1 MQNQINKKRKEL
13 IKMFFT
19 CIVRKRVI
27 VEADSLEEAEEMY
40 HNEDSIVEEESLER
54 IRKMTNSEKI
64 YFGLYD
70 E

>member
-1 MQNQINKKRKEL
+1 ML
-13 IKMFFT
+13 FT

-27 VEADSLEEAEEMY
+27 VEADSLEEAEEVY
-40 HNEDSIVEEESLER
+40 HNEDSIFEEESLER

-64 YFGLYD
+64 YFGIYD

>member
-1 MQNQINKKRKEL
+1 
-13 IKMFFT
+13 MFFT

-40 HNEDSIVEEESLER
+40 HNEDSIVEEESIER

>member
-1 MQNQINKKRKEL
+1 ML
-13 IKMFFT
+13 FT

-27 VEADSLEEAEEMY
+27 VEADSLEEAEEVY

-64 YFGLYD
+64 YFGIYD

>member
-1 MQNQINKKRKEL
+1 
-13 IKMFFT
+13 MFFT

-27 VEADSLEEAEEMY
+27 VEADSVEEAEELY
-40 HNEDSIVEEESLER
+40 HNDDSIVEEEELER